1 MIPPKGSTGAG
12 LPGDLG
18 QVLAG
23 GQGGRRRDA
32 TTEAIA
38 EVAARLSEAD
48 RASLLKFARFLEAQG
63 DGAGDGAGA
72 GEEGVDPAAAS
83 EPAGVPEPE
92 PIPRPEGESVIK
104 AMRRLTATYYMLD
117 RGKLL
122 NEASSLMAQ
131 HVMQGREADE
141 VIDEL
146 ETVFWS
152 HYQARVQ
159 AEDPH
164 RGGNDKD
171 SPTS

>member
-1 MIPPKGSTGAG
+1 MIPPKGSTDAG

-23 GQGGRRRDA
+23 GQGGRKRDV

-48 RASLLKFARFLEAQG
+48 RTSLLKFARFLESQG
-63 DGAGDGAGA
+63 DGAGEESGDIAAGS
-72 GEEGVDPAAAS
+72 EP

-131 HVMQGREADE
+131 HVMQGREASE

-164 RGGNDKD
+164 RDGNDKD

>member
-1 MIPPKGSTGAG
+1 MIPPKGSSMEGG
-12 LPGDLG
+12 LPGGLG

-32 TTEAIA
+32 TTEAIV
-38 EVAARLSEAD
+38 EVAARLSESD
-48 RASLLKFARFLEAQG
+48 RQSLLKFARFLESQG
-63 DGAGDGAGA
+63 DGADPGDGDA
-72 GEEGVDPAAAS
+72 GEPG
-83 EPAGVPEPE
+83 PAGVPEPE
-92 PIPRPEGESVIK
+92 PIPRPENESVIK

-131 HVMQGREADE
+131 HVMQGREAAE

-152 HYQARVQ
+152 HYQAKVQ

-164 RGGNDKD
+164 RGGNEREG
-171 SPTS
+171 PTS

>member
-1 MIPPKGSTGAG
+1 MIPPKGSADAG
-12 LPGDLG
+12 LPGGLG
-18 QVLAG
+18 QMLAG

-38 EVAARLSEAD
+38 EVAAGLSEAD

-63 DGAGDGAGA
+63 DGGEA
-72 GEEGVDPAAAS
+72 GEEGVDVPP

-92 PIPRPEGESVIK
+92 PIPRPENESVIK

-131 HVMQGREADE
+131 HVMQGREARE

-146 ETVFWS
+146 ETVFRS
-152 HYQARVQ
+152 HYEARLE
-159 AEDPH
+159 AEDPQYS
-164 RGGNDKD
+164 GNDKD
-171 SPTS
+171 STTS